1 MRRRLRWW
9 WSLLSLPL
17 LTVATLAW
25 SAAHAV
31 EQVTLLMPAP
41 FAESTAPLV
50 RQFNEQ
56 HRGRIELNVSSG
68 PRDTEAMSD
77 LAISSLILGAPPY
90 DALLIDVTWLPKYAA
105 AGWLEP
111 LDGFFSAEDE
121 QTLIRGARQGNR
133 YQDHLFR
140 WPFNADVGLL
150 YWRTDL
156 MEAPPQTPN
165 ELLGISR
172 QLIADNAVKTGF
184 VWQGRQYEGLSC
196 DALEIFRGFGG
207 RWLGSDGQPALTSA
221 NVQRAVD
228 WMETL
233 IRTGASPRAVTNY
246 AETESLQAFK
256 AGDAALMRNWP
267 YAWAELQKPDS
278 AVRGRIG
285 ITTMVAEPGQ
295 TPVATLG
302 SWGLSMLKGA
312 RHPDATVEA
321 IRYLTEAEAQKQ
333 RFIAQG
339 YTPTVEALYRDP
351 ELLAVAPQLPQLAQA
366 LELAT
371 PRPPTP
377 LYAQI
382 SDVLQRQLSGVLT
395 GNQSSE
401 EALKRAQTSTS
412 TILQSAGG
420 A

>member
-1 MRRRLRWW
+1 MTRRLRGW
-9 WSLLSLPL
+9 LCLACLAL
-17 LTVATLAW
+17 LTIATLGW
-25 SAAHAV
+25 SAQARI
-31 EQVTLLMPAP
+31 EDVTVLMPAP

-50 RQFNEQ
+50 QQFNQ
-56 HRGRIELNVSSG
+56 DHKGRIHLTVSSG

-77 LAISSLILGAPPY
+77 LAISSLILGDPPY

-111 LDGFFSAEDE
+111 LDHAFSSEDE
-121 QTLIRGARQGNR
+121 ATLVRGAREGNR
-133 YQDHLFR
+133 YDDQLYR

-156 MEAPPQTPN
+156 MDSPPQTPA
-165 ELLGISR
+165 ELLSISR
-172 QLIADNAVKTGF
+172 QLIRENAVKTGF

-196 DALEIFRGFGG
+196 DALEIMRGFGG
-207 RWLGSDGQPALTSA
+207 RWLASDGQPALTSA
-221 NVQRAVD
+221 AVSRAVN
-228 WMETL
+228 WMEEL
-233 IRTGASPRAVTNY
+233 IRSGASPRAVTNY

-267 YAWAELQKPDS
+267 YAWAELQQPDS

-312 RHPDATVEA
+312 RHPQATLEA
-321 IRYLTEAEAQKQ
+321 IRYLTNTDAQKQ

-339 YTPTVEALYRDP
+339 YTPTIDALYSDP
-351 ELLAVAPQLPQLAQA
+351 ELLAMAPHLPQLAAA
-366 LELAT
+366 LDLAV

-395 GNQSSE
+395 GDQSSDE
-401 EALKRAQTSTS
+401 GMTRAQRSTR

-420 A
+420 S